1 MVNDMGATGGTPGV
15 TPRRAFRR
23 RDFLHGVGLA
33 GLGVA
38 GAGLLAACGADPAA
52 SGAGGAASTGGDGS
66 LVWANWPLSIDTDDN
81 GRIPSLEQF
90 SKKTGIKASYVA
102 EINSNDEWF
111 AKIRPLLE
119 SGQGLTA
126 SVVSP
131 TDWLAQRMIEL
142 GWAEK
147 LDRNKIPNAGNLL
160 PAFAD
165 PAFDPGRTHTMAWQ
179 GWICG
184 IAVNTEVTGR
194 DVRTVDELLTAP
206 DLKGKT
212 ALLSEM
218 RDTVGLL
225 LLSMGADPGKFTDDQ
240 FNAALEKID
249 KALKSGQLR
258 KFTGNDYAPD
268 LAKGN
273 LAACFAWAGDVV
285 QLSKDNPKIKFFIPE
300 SGSTLG
306 EDIMMIPAHARDP
319 EGAHKLI
326 DYYYDPMVAAQAAA
340 YINAFCPVRGAQ
352 EAMTKVEPDLA
363 ENKLIF
369 PDAAM
374 MAMMHR
380 FMPLSA
386 DQNQKY
392 QDAFDRTTG
401 L

>member
-1 MVNDMGATGGTPGV
+1 MVHHMGTTGGTPGV
-15 TPRRAFRR
+15 VAPRRAFRR
-23 RDFLHGVGLA
+23 RDFLRGVGLA

-52 SGAGGAASTGGDGS
+52 SGAGGAPADGDGS
-66 LVWANWPLSIDTDDN
+66 LVWANWPLSIDTDES

-90 SKKTGIKASYVA
+90 TEQTGIKASYVA

-111 AKIRPLLE
+111 AKVRPLLE
-119 SGQGLTA
+119 SGQGLAA

-142 GWAEK
+142 GWTQK
-147 LDRNKIPNAGNLL
+147 LDRGKLSNAGNLL

-165 PAFDPGRTHTMAWQ
+165 PAFDPGRDHTMAWQ

-194 DVRTVDELLTAP
+194 DIKSVDELLTDP
-206 DLKGKT
+206 DLKGKA
-212 ALLSEM
+212 ALLSEL
-218 RDTVGLL
+218 RETVGLL
-225 LLSMGADPGKFTDDQ
+225 LLSMGADPGKFTDDE
-240 FNAALEKID
+240 FNGALEKID
-249 KALKSGQLR
+249 KALASGQLR

-300 SGSTLG
+300 SGAILI
-306 EDIMMIPAHARDP
+306 EDVMMIPAHARDP

-326 DYYYDPMVAAQAAA
+326 DYYYDPTVAAQAAA
-340 YINAFCPVRGAQ
+340 YINAFCPVSGAQ
-352 EAMTKVEPDLA
+352 EAMTKVEPELA
-363 ENKLIF
+363 ENELIF
-369 PDAAM
+369 PDAEM
-374 MAMMHR
+374 MTRMHR

-386 DQNQKY
+386 DQNQTY
-392 QDAFDRTTG
+392 QDAFNRTTG